1 MRISVPLRPTAKNE
15 GQALVG
21 NENSLHGAYSSLS
34 LGEQVAI
41 VFNLH
46 HLDADGAVFAA
57 ALFFGVKVP
66 T

>member
-34 LGEQVAI
+34 LGEQVGDSTL
-41 VFNLH
+41 N
-46 HLDADGAVFAA
+46 
-57 ALFFGVKVP
+57 ALMGSKYDSAGDSFQSSP
-66 T
+66 S